1 MEMLVEKSMRM
12 EMYLFEQTQDLH
24 NFYQRKIH
32 EEVVYGGHLGQ
43 YEYLTLLE
51 VMDED
56 NMKDWERRLM
66 SEIRELRLIREDIKA
81 LKIHLLEKKREVSVP
96 KWIRDPLLR

>member
-1 MEMLVEKSMRM
+1 
-12 EMYLFEQTQDLH
+12 
-24 NFYQRKIH
+24 
-32 EEVVYGGHLGQ
+32 
-43 YEYLTLLE
+43 
-51 VMDED
+51 
-56 NMKDWERRLM
+56 M